1 MMGDF
6 NIDLQRK
13 ESGCKA
19 RMQLDV
25 RSKLLSKGWTQMMMG
40 KTFKSKSKAP
50 GGKDAGSTIDWIL
63 SNRPQN
69 IVKTK
74 AEWTG
79 TRADHAIVWAEKEM
93 RIKFRKTQMT
103 RKRVWKNF
111 QVEVMEAEARSVN
124 WSIAGEINSRTKL
137 EEAVRD
143 LECKIKQVME
153 KVAPMKTLEKKRKR
167 SQWLTP
173 ELKKR
178 IENVRRTRMRYME
191 SGCEGNK
198 EA

>member
-1 MMGDF
+1 
-6 NIDLQRK
+6 
-13 ESGCKA
+13 
-19 RMQLDV
+19 
-25 RSKLLSKGWTQMMMG
+25 
-40 KTFKSKSKAP
+40 
-50 GGKDAGSTIDWIL
+50 
-63 SNRPQN
+63 
-69 IVKTK
+69 
-74 AEWTG
+74 
-79 TRADHAIVWAEKEM
+79 M

>member
-1 MMGDF
+1 MGDF

-19 RMQLDV
+19 RMQLDT
-25 RSKLLSKGWTQMMMG
+25 RSKLLAKGWTQMMAD
-40 KTFKSKSKAP
+40 KTFKSKSQAVCK
-50 GGKDAGSTIDWIL
+50 KDAGSTIDWIL

-167 SQWLTP
+167 S
-173 ELKKR
+173 K
-178 IENVRRTRMRYME
+178 
-191 SGCEGNK
+191 
-198 EA
+198 